1 MSLMLDMALPALFVI
16 FVWWSSTGLVFALN
30 GLPESTYATSLSVA
44 AALGVGALLVLWVT
58 ASGTSRLDAS
68 LALVATIVVW
78 GVIEMSFLMG
88 LVTGPV
94 PRACPPNCSEWQR
107 FVAACGAIAY
117 HEVALVA
124 ALGLVWWLTS
134 DGINAV
140 DFGAFALLWLMR
152 LSTKL
157 NLFLGVPN
165 TAAEL
170 LPKRIAHLASYFRRA
185 PMSALFPI
193 SVSLATIAT
202 VILVMQVKAA
212 APGSSE
218 AYGASMLAVLAGLG
232 AIEHWFLVV
241 PMRAEA
247 LWSWSLKTDRAP
259 KPPATLRE
267 PLLPRAQAQV

>member
-30 GLPESTYATSLSVA
+30 GLPESTYATSLSVV
-44 AALGVGALLVLWVT
+44 AALGGAALMVLWAT

-78 GVIEMSFLMG
+78 AVIEMSFLMG
-88 LVTGPV
+88 FVTGPV

-117 HEVALVA
+117 HELALVV
-124 ALGLVWWLTS
+124 ALGLVWWVTA
-134 DGINAV
+134 DGVNAV
-140 DFGAFALLWLMR
+140 GFGAFALLWLMR

-193 SVSLATIAT
+193 SVTLATIAA
-202 VILVMQVKAA
+202 VVLVMRVNAA
-212 APGSSE
+212 APGGSE
-218 AYGASMLAVLAGLG
+218 AYAASMLAVLAALG
-232 AIEHWFLVV
+232 AIEHWFLVL

-247 LWSWSLKTDRAP
+247 LWGWSLKTERQPKAP
-259 KPPATLRE
+259 AKARE
-267 PLLPRAQAQV
+267 PLLPRAEAQA